1 MIVRK
6 KYLAGGLLGTAAKA
20 VYKANKGKIK
30 SFMKDKLKGKL
41 NTTKNLRDAVN
52 IIKDK
57 MLKGDKKYKTG
68 DSTLDTQKLY
78 GLMKGEKQLNKFL
91 KKTQDKIKGTKDL
104 KKLKSEGRKPN
115 FKGGLIK
122 KPRLAKRGY

>member
-1 MIVRK
+1 MIRK
-6 KYLAGGLLGTAAKA
+6 KYLAGGLLGVTKL

-30 SFMKDKLKGKL
+30 SFVKDKLKGKL

-52 IIKDK
+52 IVKDK
-57 MLKGDKKYKTG
+57 MLKKDKKYKSG
-68 DSTLDTQKLY
+68 DPILDTQKLY

-115 FKGGLIK
+115 FKGGLIR
-122 KPRLAKRGY
+122 KPKIAIKGY

>member
-1 MIVRK
+1 
-6 KYLAGGLLGTAAKA
+6 
-20 VYKANKGKIK
+20 
-30 SFMKDKLKGKL
+30 
-41 NTTKNLRDAVN
+41 
-52 IIKDK
+52 

-91 KKTQDKIKGTKDL
+91 KKTQDKMKGTKDL

-115 FKGGLIK
+115 FKGGLIR
-122 KPRLAKRGY
+122 KPRLAKRGF

>member
-1 MIVRK
+1 MIRK

-30 SFMKDKLKGKL
+30 SFVKDKLKGKL

-52 IIKDK
+52 IVKDK
-57 MLKGDKKYKTG
+57 MLKGDKKFKTG
-68 DSTLDTQKLY
+68 DPILDTQKLY

-91 KKTQDKIKGTKDL
+91 KRLKIKL
-104 KKLKSEGRKPN
+104 KELKILKN
-115 FKGGLIK
+115 
-122 KPRLAKRGY
+122 